1 MKRTMKNRKKLNG
14 RRIAAAAVAGLSA
27 AAVVMTAVLSDVME
41 AEAADTLLGIE
52 KLRSRYKESGNEF
65 VILEVVPDRAAAEIG
80 YLVGGYEPILSEW
93 DEEEMVW
100 KNWQNTLCELPKTKR
115 KDFVEGKKE
124 ELRDYYAKKG
134 IKKNFPVEAVEEE
147 YEEGEPKQEGF
158 EKIVSDGA
166 KKTGWFQ
173 KIGDVPAEG
182 TDRYQI
188 AFNYNGLYNGDYDF
202 YEDILYYTVLS
213 ATEIDPNLAGG
224 IEDDRPIYTK
234 EGDGIYAYCGTWEE
248 INSVVIDSFSED
260 SSEEED
266 KEDKEDKGDKGDKE
280 KPKPDDGK
288 NDGDSGDDDNGGN
301 TGDDDGNGGNTGDD
315 DGNGGNTGDDGDN
328 GGNTGDDD
336 SNGGNTGDDGD
347 NDGSTGDDNGNG
359 GNTGDDDGNGGNTG
373 DDDGNGGN
381 TGADSGT
388 GGGSGNGSDNGGSD
402 NDKGNG
408 SGNSSEDGSSGSNDD
423 PVNTGDGISSVAA
436 KRTTAVLAGLRQG
449 KWFKLVADET
459 PDAGLGDGTNAEG
472 TAGSQDGTAAEDK
485 SDQDDSTG
493 ADAPG
498 TGDNAGEDD
507 KQESDESAGSN
518 GDTDTDQTS
527 PDDSTDPDDGTDA
540 DKTNPDDTD
549 TDDNTDSD
557 NTESDDTDETDPDG
571 DDPAADDPVEDDENV
586 KDTFAQ
592 EQTGKEYYLV
602 AFERVSAEVVPA
614 DGTPMY
620 SVGNIKNI
628 VLSENGEYEFVEW
641 DGIDANQPRQEYTFS
656 GKEIWCK
663 NTFKS
668 NEWFKKYVLNMDKQ
682 NYGDF
687 RIKVLTFTP
696 QELNEMEQIPNF
708 NFLYLNSGLRA
719 EMADGDDDVSG
730 NNVDTE
736 DAGGNTGEDGGTDDG
751 GTTVEDGDA
760 DNSGSTEDDDDT
772 EADGSTEDDDDTGNT
787 GSTEDSVDE
796 NEVTADTSNVV
807 KSRLM
812 AADSLQSTWR
822 KLVANDNVEGNN
834 SSAGTES
841 ISGNDGGSDIDSDSE
856 NNDGSGAGSDSGN
869 DGDSDTGND
878 TGNNGGSDAGNDTGN
893 NGSSG
898 AGSDTGNNGDSDT
911 DNDTGSNG
919 DSDPGNDS
927 GSNGSSDAGS
937 VSDNDADSDADGD
950 DSEDDS
956 ISGNNTGSGKKTVNA
971 ASDSVS
977 DNDIGDREI
986 LKYSA
991 DNDLSAESLKFF
1003 FDKTIAGAKP
1013 CLVDGSILYAKD
1025 ESGSIAVNAEL
1036 ESTNIF
1042 RLSAML
1048 CQDNLREWY
1057 ESHRNNYDK
1066 LTTTQL
1072 MKGIVDDADKNFVEE
1087 QVYCRFGTGSDSIIN
1102 DQFYTATIYQD
1113 GGEIEPGFQ
1122 CVLDEIKLENLYRE
1136 SDTSGNYKP
1145 LSTSISQAKAV
1156 RHILNYA
1163 DRRKVETKKEIRV
1176 LEIQPAMADEPELS
1190 LDQIQAWAPGVEK
1203 AEITVMTT
1211 AEFIGKIEKLNET
1224 YDLIYIGTSKDH
1236 LNMRYWTDSSYIGK
1250 PDKSHV
1256 AAGTVFN
1263 DADMDG
1269 LIYYNIGDLRVVNLP
1284 MSGLLTS
1291 EYRNGN
1297 RGDWTWFYNYVR
1309 YGGND
1314 ISKEKMNALISFLD
1328 GSYPVIIADD
1338 FLEQP
1343 VTVFADKEYKGAR
1356 VNLTEGEYTARQL
1369 TALGVK
1375 SQDISSVKV
1384 KEGYRITVFDGD
1396 EFTGNSETFTKDA
1409 IDLSKQANG
1418 ANNWDNK
1425 TVSLIIEREENATP
1439 DRAIDEDHIDNCTYL
1454 YEFVTKA
1461 MKDKYLNFY
1470 AKGDIAENSELF
1482 KFYLNRP
1489 KVSLTETAVGGLTEE
1504 NSDIYYIDSD
1514 INGRYMLQY
1523 RFKIQ
1528 NEGTAS
1534 YSTRYRCKLYIDV
1547 NSDGKFSAQEEIE
1560 DISLTQ
1566 GGNSVSP
1573 DDLYA
1578 DRDYVLSRMV
1588 PMGYKGLLPWRVEI
1602 TQADN
1607 PNIYTSMSG
1616 YTKLNGMEKEVLK
1629 ICQINKNGSDVID
1642 LNYEVNTKGRHFNTL
1657 VYGGDYEGVH
1667 YPGIANEF
1675 VLDITTMDVNT
1686 FQSRYYANNDYLKD
1700 FNMLILGFSD
1710 MYGDFAGD
1718 AESGPMGAIVDFINS
1733 GKSVLLGHDTT
1744 SFFNSP
1750 GSGQDMLGYPWR
1762 NNSKP
1767 QGNKGDWYYTRNA
1780 ATLNKYVRPL
1790 VGMDRYGIL
1799 DSDILQRGDRLQE
1812 GTDDYNTV
1820 VNSGKDVAYKPKS
1833 GRKETVPEVH
1843 GYTYALISAKDQK
1856 VLIDD
1861 HTTSKYQYTKWN
1873 LMSDNYHR
1881 YPEGSIFEN
1890 KYTNIRF
1897 DPAYFW
1903 ENYDGV
1909 EEDSDRYGEL
1919 EKVNNGEVYN
1929 VLATQVNQGQITEY
1943 PYKLKEEFE
1952 VGLTHTQYYELDYT
1966 ADDDGDGQSDLVV
1979 WYCLGG
1985 RTSPTGH
1992 SDWED
1997 TIYSQSPNDV
2007 RNNYY
2012 IYNKGNITYTGMG
2025 HARKNGEKLTEDKTK
2040 RYEWYT
2046 FEEAKL
2052 FINTMIASYQ
2062 AGIKDPMISVLKSGV
2077 SDAESM
2083 KMLYRYYDKSNN
2095 FSLNDEMTAEDYE
2108 KVYFTVQDINFIKGT
2123 RKIESHVYYQD
2134 DGGSE
2139 VINVDGTDI
2148 TVNRLPDS
2156 IYNAKD
2162 GSAADAGN
2170 LTSGGIY
2177 YIQVPKTIM
2186 KKCEDGLD
2194 LYFEAQSTI
2203 TTNTT
2208 KANVYVTGKVYAK
2221 LQVLQAYLFDL
2232 E

>member
-1 MKRTMKNRKKLNG
+1 MNG
-14 RRIAAAAVAGLSA
+14 KRIAAAAVAGLSA
-27 AAVVMTAVLSDVME
+27 AAVVMTAVLSDVIE

-52 KLRSRYKESGNEF
+52 KLRSRYKESWSEF
-65 VILEVVPDRAAAEIG
+65 VILEVVPDRTAAEIG
-80 YLVGGYEPILSEW
+80 YLVGGYEPILCEW

-100 KNWQNTLCELPKTKR
+100 KSWQNTLCGLPKTRR
-115 KDFVEGKKE
+115 KDFVEGKKA
-124 ELRDYYAKKG
+124 ELRAYYAKQG
-134 IKKNFPVEAVEEE
+134 ITKNYPVEAVEAE
-147 YEEGEPKQEGF
+147 YEEGEPRQEGF
-158 EKIVSDGA
+158 EKIVSDGD

-173 KIGDVPAEG
+173 KIDGTVAEG
-182 TDRYQI
+182 TDRYQV
-188 AFNYNGLYNGDYDF
+188 AFKYNGLYNDSYEF
-202 YEDILYYTVLS
+202 YEDVLYYTVSS
-213 ATEIDPNLAGG
+213 ATKIDTYLAGG
-224 IEDDRPIYTK
+224 IENDRPIYTK
-234 EGDGIYAYCGTWEE
+234 EDEGVYEYRGTWEE
-248 INSVVIDSFSED
+248 ISNVVIESFADD
-260 SSEEED
+260 SSEKDEEED
-266 KEDKEDKGDKGDKE
+266 QEES
-280 KPKPDDGK
+280 KPDDGK
-288 NDGDSGDDDNGGN
+288 NDDDGGDDNGEDSGN
-301 TGDDDGNGGNTGDD
+301 DDG
-315 DGNGGNTGDDGDN
+315 
-328 GGNTGDDD
+328 
-336 SNGGNTGDDGD
+336 
-347 NDGSTGDDNGNG
+347 TGDDNGTGGDNG
-359 GNTGDDDGNGGNTG
+359 DDNGTGDDSGAGDDNGDDNGTG
-373 DDDGNGGN
+373 DD
-381 TGADSGT
+381 
-388 GGGSGNGSDNGGSD
+388 NGSDNGNNGDDNGSGGSD
-402 NDKGNG
+402 NGNNGGDNGGDGSDNGNNGGNNG
-408 SGNSSEDGSSGSNDD
+408 SGGSDNGNNGGSGDSSNDNGNSGGSSNGGSNGGSDSGD
-423 PVNTGDGISSVAA
+423 NLSGTGANVSSAA
-436 KRTTAVLAGLRQG
+436 VVTRTASVFTGLRES
-449 KWFKLVADET
+449 KWFRLVADDT
-459 PDAGLGDGTNAEG
+459 PA
-472 TAGSQDGTAAEDK
+472 AGS
-485 SDQDDSTG
+485 
-493 ADAPG
+493 
-498 TGDNAGEDD
+498 GDNAGTDD
-507 KQESDESAGSN
+507 KQEPGAGAGAD
-518 GDTDTDQTS
+518 GDTDTDTDPTG
-527 PDDSTDPDDGTDA
+527 PDDNTDKDPAGPDDNTDTDPTGPDDNTGTDPTGPDDNTDKDPADPDDDTDPT
-540 DKTNPDDTD
+540 DPGDDTD
-549 TDDNTDSD
+549 TDQP
-557 NTESDDTDETDPDG
+557 DEDG
-571 DDPAADDPVEDDENV
+571 PAADDPNEEDDDESV
-586 KDTFAQ
+586 KDAFAQ
-592 EQTGKEYYLV
+592 EQGGKEYYLV
-602 AFERVSAEVVPA
+602 AFERVRANVNPAEN
-614 DGTPMY
+614 TPMY
-620 SVGNIKNI
+620 SVGSTKSI
-628 VLSENGEYEFVEW
+628 VLSEAGEYEFVEW
-641 DGIDANQPRQEYTFS
+641 DGTDENQPRQEYTFS

-668 NEWFKKYVLNMDKQ
+668 NEWFKKYVLNMDKED
-682 NYGDF
+682 YGDF

-696 QELNEMEQIPNF
+696 QELNEMEKLPNF
-708 NFLYLNSGLRA
+708 DFLYLNSGLRA
-719 EMADGDDDVSG
+719 EVPDDDGGDVSG
-730 NNVDTE
+730 NDIETGDGE
-736 DAGGNTGEDGGTDDG
+736 SDGN
-751 GTTVEDGDA
+751 
-760 DNSGSTEDDDDT
+760 
-772 EADGSTEDDDDTGNT
+772 TGNT
-787 GSTEDSVDE
+787 GDDSNTENGSNSEDSASVMK
-796 NEVTADTSNVV
+796 TKLLT
-807 KSRLM
+807 
-812 AADSLQSTWR
+812 ADSLQGKWR
-822 KLVANDNVEGNN
+822 KLVAEENN
-834 SSAGTES
+834 GSLGTES
-841 ISGNDGGSDIDSDSE
+841 ISGNDSGSDTGSGSGNSGGSDT
-856 NNDGSGAGSDSGN
+856 GSGS
-869 DGDSDTGND
+869 
-878 TGNNGGSDAGNDTGN
+878 GNNGGSDTGSGSGN
-893 NGSSG
+893 NG
-898 AGSDTGNNGDSDT
+898 GSDTGS
-911 DNDTGSNG
+911 GS
-919 DSDPGNDS
+919 GNSADAGDS
-927 GSNGSSDAGS
+927 GSEAGS
-937 VSDNDADSDADGD
+937 VSDNNVDSDADSGSGDSD
-950 DSEDDS
+950 DSE
-956 ISGNNTGSGKKTVNA
+956 TGSVSDNTIGSDKRVNA
-971 ASDSVS
+971 ASDSIS
-977 DNDIGDREI
+977 DNDIGDGEGLR
-986 LKYSA
+986 YSA
-991 DNDLSAESLKFF
+991 DNDLSDALLKFF
-1003 FDKTIAGAKP
+1003 FDKTIAGAMP

-1036 ESTNIF
+1036 ENTNVF

-1048 CQDNLREWY
+1048 CQDNLSEWY
-1057 ESHRNNYDK
+1057 ESHRNNYGN
-1066 LTTTQL
+1066 LTTAQL
-1072 MKGIVDDADKNFVEE
+1072 IRGIVDDADKNFVEE
-1087 QVYCRFGTGSDSIIN
+1087 QVYCRFGNGSDSIIN

-1156 RHILNYA
+1156 RHILNYG

-1190 LDQIQAWAPGVEK
+1190 LDQIKAWAPGVEK

-1236 LNMRYWTDSSYIGK
+1236 LNMRYWTDGRYTGK

-1297 RGDWTWFYNYVR
+1297 RGDWTYFYNYVR

-1356 VNLTEGEYTARQL
+1356 VNLTEGEYTGRQL
-1369 TALGVK
+1369 MALGVK

-1384 KEGYRITVFDGD
+1384 KEGYRLTVFDGD
-1396 EFTGNSETFTKDA
+1396 EFTGNSATFTKDVL
-1409 IDLSKQANG
+1409 DLTKQANITG
-1418 ANNWDNK
+1418 NWDNK

-1439 DRAIDEDHIDNCTYL
+1439 ERAIDEDHIDNCTYL

-1504 NSDIYYIDSD
+1504 GSDIYYIDSD
-1514 INGRYMLQY
+1514 INGRYELQY

-1560 DISLTQ
+1560 DITLTQ

-1578 DRDYVLSRMV
+1578 DRDYILSRMV

-1629 ICQINKNGSDVID
+1629 ICQINKNGADVID
-1642 LNYEVNTKGRHFNTL
+1642 LNYEVKTKGRHFNTL
-1657 VYGGDYEGVH
+1657 VYGGEYDGVH

-1675 VLDITTMDVNT
+1675 ELDITTMDVNT
-1686 FQSRYYANNDYLKD
+1686 FQNRYYANNEYLKD

-1750 GSGQDMLGYPWR
+1750 GSGQEMRGYPWR
-1762 NNSKP
+1762 NNSGT
-1767 QGNKGDWYYTRNA
+1767 QGNRGEWYYTRNA

-1799 DSDILQRGDRLQE
+1799 DSDILQRGDILRQE
-1812 GTDDYNTV
+1812 TSDYDTV

-1833 GRKETVPEVH
+1833 GKKETVPEVH
-1843 GYTYALISAKDQK
+1843 GYTYSLISAKDQK
-1856 VLIDD
+1856 VLIDNG
-1861 HTTSKYQYTKWN
+1861 TTSKYQYTKWN
-1873 LMSDNYHR
+1873 MMSDNYNR
-1881 YPEGSIFEN
+1881 YPEIVFEN

-1897 DPAYFW
+1897 DPAWFW

-1909 EEDSDRYGEL
+1909 ESDPARYGEL
-1919 EKVNNGEVYN
+1919 EKVNNGEVWN
-1929 VLATQVNQGQITEY
+1929 VHATQVNQGQITEY
-1943 PYKLKEEFE
+1943 PYKLKQEFE
-1952 VGLTHTQYYELDYT
+1952 VALTHAQYYELDYT

-1992 SDWED
+1992 SDWEN

-2025 HARKNGEKLTEDKTK
+2025 HARKNWNE
-2040 RYEWYT
+2040 EWYT

-2077 SDAESM
+2077 PEAESM
-2083 KMLYRYYDKSNN
+2083 KLLYRYYDKSNK
-2095 FSLNDEMTAEDYE
+2095 FSLNDEMTTEDYE
-2108 KVYFTVQDINFIKGT
+2108 KIYFTVQDINFIKGT

-2156 IYNAKD
+2156 IYSAKD
-2162 GSAADAGN
+2162 NSAADAGN
-2170 LTSGGIY
+2170 LTSGGVY

-2208 KANVYVTGKVYAK
+2208 KANVYVTEKVYAK

>member
-1 MKRTMKNRKKLNG
+1 MVMGSEEMKRMMKNRKKLNG

-27 AAVVMTAVLSDVME
+27 AAVVMTAVLSDVIE

-52 KLRSRYKESGNEF
+52 KLRSRYKESGSEF

-80 YLVGGYEPILSEW
+80 YLVGGYEPILCEW

-100 KNWQNTLCELPKTKR
+100 KSWQNTLCNLPKTRR

-124 ELRDYYAKKG
+124 ELRAYYAKQG
-134 IKKNFPVEAVEEE
+134 IKKNYPVEAVEAE
-147 YEEGEPKQEGF
+147 YEEGEPGQEGF
-158 EKIVSDGA
+158 EKVVSDGD

-173 KIGDVPAEG
+173 KISGTVAEG

-188 AFNYNGLYNGDYDF
+188 AFKYNGLYNDSYEF
-202 YEDILYYTVLS
+202 YEDVLYYTVSS
-213 ATEIDPNLAGG
+213 ATKIDQDLAGG
-224 IEDDRPIYTK
+224 IENDRPIYTK
-234 EGDGIYAYCGTWEE
+234 EDEGVYEYRGTWEE
-248 INSVVIDSFSED
+248 INNVVIDSFTDDLTDEDEDQED
-260 SSEEED
+260 S
-266 KEDKEDKGDKGDKE
+266 
-280 KPKPDDGK
+280 KPDDDK
-288 NDGDSGDDDNGGN
+288 NE
-301 TGDDDGNGGNTGDD
+301 GDDDGIGGE
-315 DGNGGNTGDDGDN
+315 
-328 GGNTGDDD
+328 
-336 SNGGNTGDDGD
+336 
-347 NDGSTGDDNGNG
+347 NDGTGDDNGTG
-359 GNTGDDDGNGGNTG
+359 GENDGTGDDNGAGGENDGTGGDNGTGGENDGTGGDNGTGGENDGTGGDNGNGGENDSTG
-373 DDDGNGGN
+373 EDN
-381 TGADSGT
+381 GT
-388 GGGSGNGSDNGGSD
+388 GGGNGSNNGGDGTDGNTGGGNSGNGDINNGSGNGGSD
-402 NDKGNG
+402 SSNPSG
-408 SGNSSEDGSSGSNDD
+408 SGASVG
-423 PVNTGDGISSVAA
+423 SVAA
-436 KRTTAVLAGLRQG
+436 ALRTASAFTGFRDG
-449 KWFKLVADET
+449 KWFRLVADDT
-459 PDAGLGDGTNAEG
+459 PVN
-472 TAGSQDGTAAEDK
+472 
-485 SDQDDSTG
+485 
-493 ADAPG
+493 G
-498 TGDNAGEDD
+498 TGDNAGTGD
-507 KQESDESAGSN
+507 KQEPGEGAGSN
-518 GDTDTDQTS
+518 GDTDTDTDQDPAEPDDNTNTDPAS
-527 PDDSTDPDDGTDA
+527 PDDNTDQDPADPDDNTDQDPADPDDNTDQNPADPDDSTDQDPD
-540 DKTNPDDTD
+540 DDTD
-549 TDDNTDSD
+549 TDDP
-557 NTESDDTDETDPDG
+557 DEDE
-571 DDPAADDPVEDDENV
+571 PAADDPDEEEDDENV
-586 KDTFAQ
+586 KDTLAQ
-592 EQTGKEYYLV
+592 EQAGKEYYLV
-602 AFERVSAEVVPA
+602 AFERVSADVNPA
-614 DGTPMY
+614 EDTPMY
-620 SVGNIKNI
+620 SVGSTKNI
-628 VLSENGEYEFVEW
+628 VLSEDGEYEFIEW
-641 DGIDANQPRQEYTFS
+641 DGLDESQPRQEYTFS

-663 NTFKS
+663 NTFES
-668 NEWFKKYVLNMDKQ
+668 NEWFKKYVLNMDKAD
-682 NYGDF
+682 YGDF

-696 QELNEMEQIPNF
+696 QELNGMEKMPNF
-708 NFLYLNSGLRA
+708 DFLYLNSGLRT
-719 EMADGDDDVSG
+719 EVPDDGSGDVSG
-730 NNVDTE
+730 NDTDTGDGDT
-736 DAGGNTGEDGGTDDG
+736 DASGDTGDGDTDASGDTGDGDTDASGDTGDNNNAESDGNNEGSGSGNEAGTDSAH
-751 GTTVEDGDA
+751 V
-760 DNSGSTEDDDDT
+760 
-772 EADGSTEDDDDTGNT
+772 
-787 GSTEDSVDE
+787 
-796 NEVTADTSNVV
+796 
-807 KSRLM
+807 SRTRLF
-812 AADSLQSTWR
+812 AADSTQGKWR
-822 KLVANDNVEGNN
+822 KLVANENAEGNN
-834 SSAGTES
+834 GSLETGNISENDGSSNTG
-841 ISGNDGGSDIDSDSE
+841 SGSENNGGSDTGSGSENNGSSDTGSDSENNGGSDTGSGSENNGGSDTGSGSENNGGSNAGSDSENNGGSNAGSDSE
-856 NNDGSGAGSDSGN
+856 NNDGSDTE
-869 DGDSDTGND
+869 GD
-878 TGNNGGSDAGNDTGN
+878 
-893 NGSSG
+893 
-898 AGSDTGNNGDSDT
+898 
-911 DNDTGSNG
+911 
-919 DSDPGNDS
+919 
-927 GSNGSSDAGS
+927 SDAGS
-937 VSDNDADSDADGD
+937 VSDNTVDSDADSDSGD
-950 DSEDDS
+950 SDEGS
-956 ISGNNTGSGKKTVNA
+956 ISDNTIGSDKRVNA
-971 ASDSVS
+971 ETDSVS
-977 DNDIGDREI
+977 DNDIGDREV

-991 DNDLSAESLKFF
+991 DNDLSAELLKFF
-1003 FDKTIAGAKP
+1003 FDKTIAGAMP
-1013 CLVDGSILYAKD
+1013 CLVDGSILYVKD

-1048 CQDNLREWY
+1048 CQDNLSEWY
-1057 ESHRNNYDK
+1057 ESHRNNYGN
-1066 LTTTQL
+1066 LTIAQL
-1072 MKGIVDDADKNFVEE
+1072 IKGIVDDADKNFVEE
-1087 QVYCRFGTGSDSIIN
+1087 HVYCRFGNGSDSIIN
-1102 DQFYTATIYQD
+1102 DQFYAATIYQD

-1190 LDQIQAWAPGVEK
+1190 LDQIKTWAPGVEK

-1236 LNMRYWTDSSYIGK
+1236 LNMRYWTDSRYIGK

-1256 AAGTVFN
+1256 AAGTAFN
-1263 DADMDG
+1263 DVDMDG

-1284 MSGLLTS
+1284 MSGLLTT

-1297 RGDWTWFYNYVR
+1297 RGDWTYFYNYVR

-1375 SQDISSVKV
+1375 SQDISSIKV

-1396 EFTGNSETFTKDA
+1396 EFTGNSETFTKA
-1409 IDLSKQANG
+1409 VIDLSRQANG
-1418 ANNWDNK
+1418 AGNWDNK
-1425 TVSLIIEREENATP
+1425 TVSLIIEREDNATP

-1489 KVSLTETAVGGLTEE
+1489 KVSLAETAVGGLTEE

-1514 INGRYMLQY
+1514 INGRYELQY
-1523 RFKIQ
+1523 RFKIR

-1560 DISLTQ
+1560 DITLTQ

-1578 DRDYVLSRMV
+1578 DRDYILSRMV

-1607 PNIYTSMSG
+1607 PNIYTSMNG

-1629 ICQINKNGSDVID
+1629 ICQINKNGADVID

-1657 VYGGDYEGVH
+1657 VYGGDYGGVH

-1675 VLDITTMDVNT
+1675 ELDITTMDVDT

-1890 KYTNIRF
+1890 RYTNIRF

-1909 EEDSDRYGEL
+1909 EDDPARYGEL
-1919 EKVNNGEVYN
+1919 EKVNNGEVWN
-1929 VLATQVNQGQITEY
+1929 VHATQVNQGQITEY

-1952 VGLTHTQYYELDYT
+1952 VALTHTQYYELDYT

-2025 HARKNGEKLTEDKTK
+2025 HARKNWNE
-2040 RYEWYT
+2040 EWYT

-2077 SDAESM
+2077 PDAESM
-2083 KMLYRYYDKSNN
+2083 KLLYRYYDKSNN
-2095 FSLNDEMTAEDYE
+2095 FSLNDEMTTEDYE
-2108 KVYFTVQDINFIKGT
+2108 KIYFTVQDINFIKGT

-2170 LTSGGIY
+2170 LTSGGVY

-2208 KANVYVTGKVYAK
+2208 KANVYVTEKVYAQ